1 MAQDRK
7 VDMSHRLSKPITEK
21 KRMQNDEEEE
31 EEEEKGEDTCGK
43 GFMKSERAPERRQ
56 RETDE

>member
-7 VDMSHRLSKPITEK
+7 VDMSHRVSKPIMEK

-31 EEEEKGEDTCGK
+31 EKEEEKGEDTCGK
-43 GFMKSERAPERRQ
+43 AFMKSERVPERRQ
-56 RETDE
+56 GEI